1 MGKNAWMDHVKEV
14 RKTPEASGLSLK
26 EVLKLAKKSYKK
38 VSDNVNEKVVKAVT
52 VKKARKSV
60 KRVSKT
66 LSKKVKKPLTGKRRR
81 RKRRGK
87 KSYKRSRRS

>member
-38 VSDNVNEKVVKAVT
+38 VSDNINEKVVKAVSI
-52 VKKARKSV
+52 KKGRKSIR
-60 KRVSKT
+60 RVSKT
-66 LSKKVKKPLTGKRRR
+66 LSRKVKKPLTGKRR

>member
-14 RKTPEASGLSLK
+14 RKTPEAKDLSLK
-26 EVLKLAKKSYKK
+26 EILKLAKKSYKK

-52 VKKARKSV
+52 AKKARKSV

-66 LSKKVKKPLTGKRRR
+66 LSKKIRKPLTGKRRK
-81 RKRRGK
+81 RKRK
-87 KSYKRSRRS
+87 KSYKKRR

>member
-38 VSDNVNEKVVKAVT
+38 VSDNINEKVVKAVSA
-52 VKKARKSV
+52 KKVSKSV

-66 LSKKVKKPLTGKRRR
+66 LSRKVKKPLTGKRR

>member
-14 RKTPEASGLSLK
+14 RKTPEAKDLSLK
-26 EVLKLAKKSYKK
+26 EILKLAKKSYKK
-38 VSDNVNEKVVKAVT
+38 VSDNINEKVVKAVS
-52 VKKARKSV
+52 VKKASKSV

-66 LSKKVKKPLTGKRRR
+66 LSRKVKKPLTGKRR

>member
-1 MGKNAWMDHVKEV
+1 MGKNPWMDHVKEV
-14 RKTPEASGLSLK
+14 RKTPEAQNLSLK
-26 EVLKLAKKSYKK
+26 EILKLAKKSYKK
-38 VSDNVNEKVVKAVT
+38 VSDNINEKVVKAVSA
-52 VKKARKSV
+52 KKVNKSV

-66 LSKKVKKPLTGKRRR
+66 LSKKVKKPLTGKK

>member
-14 RKTPEASGLSLK
+14 RKTPEASNLSLK

-52 VKKARKSV
+52 AKKARKSV

-66 LSKKVKKPLTGKRRR
+66 LSKKVRKPLTGKKR

-87 KSYKRSRRS
+87 KSYKKSRRY

>member
-66 LSKKVKKPLTGKRRR
+66 LSKKVKKPLTGKKR

-87 KSYKRSRRS
+87 KSYKKSRRS